1 MFLKVKGKRCGKS
14 EYSSLINSLTDNRDG
29 GGIMINKGIIERFY
43 EAASIQRWND
53 HARPLELTEL
63 GKQAH
68 KMVIA
73 YVLARAEESE
83 RQVKLDWRYLIEGGL
98 FEFLHR
104 VILTDIKPPVFHQM
118 MRQKGKE
125 LNQWVLGQLKRDI
138 GMIPENF
145 QDKFYHYFFTAP
157 PEGQLERRILKAA
170 HYLATKWE
178 FRLIYNMNRFVYG
191 IEKTRAEI
199 EAEIEDYYDLAGV
212 QKLLLDKKLS
222 GFIDLCGQLRFQQ
235 RWAQSPRIP
244 KTAVLDHMLIVAMLS
259 YLCSLEIGAGEKRL
273 YNNYFAALFH
283 DLPEVLTRDIVS
295 PIKSS
300 VAGLQ
305 GLIKEYEDLQ
315 IKERLLPLLPPAWHE
330 EILYFIEDEFSN
342 KIRQNGRMVK
352 GIATEAMN
360 QYNEDVFSPVDGNL
374 LRACDHL
381 AAFIEAALSIKQ
393 GIKSHHLEDG
403 EDRLYQM
410 YCGKTIA
417 GIDFGKIFDYFY

>member
-1 MFLKVKGKRCGKS
+1 
-14 EYSSLINSLTDNRDG
+14 
-29 GGIMINKGIIERFY
+29 MIRKGIIERIY

-53 HARPLELTEL
+53 HARPMELTEL

-73 YVLARAEESE
+73 YVLARLEETKGTCINW
-83 RQVKLDWRYLIEGGL
+83 VYLIEGGL

-125 LNQWVLGQLKRDI
+125 LNEWVLGELEGDI
-138 GMIPENF
+138 SDIKGGF
-145 QDKFYHYFFTAP
+145 KDKFQQYFLASDSA
-157 PEGQLERRILKAA
+157 EGHLERRILKAA

-178 FRLIYNMNRFVYG
+178 FRIIYNLTPFLYG

-199 EAEIEDYYDLAGV
+199 EDQIEDYYDLPGV
-212 QKLLLDKKLS
+212 QQLLLHKKLD

-244 KTAVLDHMLIVAMLS
+244 KTAVLDHMLVVALLS
-259 YLCSLEIGAGEKRL
+259 YLCSLEINACEKRL

-305 GLIKEYEDLQ
+305 DLIKEYEGIQ
-315 IKERLLPLLPPAWHE
+315 IRERLLPLLPEPWHE
-330 EILYFIEDEFSN
+330 EINYFITDEFSN
-342 KIRQNGRMVK
+342 KVKLDGRVVR
-352 GIATEAMN
+352 GITDTEMKN
-360 QYNEDVFSPVDGNL
+360 YNENKFDALDGHI

-381 AAFIEAALSIKQ
+381 AAFIEASLSIKQ
-393 GIKSHHLEDG
+393 GIKSHHLEEG
-403 EDRLYQM
+403 RNRLYQM
-410 YCGKTIA
+410 YRNKEVA
-417 GIDFGKIFDYFY
+417 GINFGQLFDYFI